1 MITTDDEALYQRA
14 KYLRDHA
21 MSPTKR
27 YWHTEVGFN
36 YRMTNLQAALG
47 LAQLERIEEILQKK
61 QEIFAWYQDALGGLA
76 GLTLNRTASWAKN
89 VYWMVTIEIEG
100 ANETTRDTFMQTL
113 REFDVDSRPYFYP
126 LSRMADYP
134 ARIRQ

>member
-1 MITTDDEALYQRA
+1 MITTDDEALYTRA
-14 KYLRDHA
+14 IYLRDHA

-47 LAQLERIEEILQKK
+47 LAQLERIDEILAKK
-61 QEIFAWYQDALGGLA
+61 QEAFEWYEAGLA
-76 GLTLNRTASWAKN
+76 GIDGISLNRTAPWAKN
-89 VYWMVTIEIEG
+89 VYWMVTLEIAGIDE
-100 ANETTRDTFMQTL
+100 AQRDIFMKKL

-126 LSRMADYP
+126 LS
-134 ARIRQ
+134 